1 MSKNI
6 AVILAGGIG
15 SRMNM
20 ELPKQFFKVA
30 GKTVLEH
37 TVQSFQNHKNIDEIV
52 IVCHSLYITQVE
64 NFVLI
69 NDWTKVKK
77 ILQGGEERYES
88 SLSAINAFPANSD
101 INLIFHDSV
110 RPLVSD
116 DIIDNVIQALKK
128 YSAINTAIPST
139 DTIIQLNSEYNI
151 IKSIPERKYLRRGQ
165 TPQAF
170 KYEIIK
176 KAYDLALQDPNFKTT
191 DDCGVVLN
199 YLPEV
204 EIYVVP
210 GEENNFKLTYKED
223 SFLLD
228 KLFQLKTTNFYTNP
242 DLSKLKDK
250 VIVVFGG
257 GSGIGKEIVNI
268 AKELRARVYPF
279 SRSLNNT
286 EISNP
291 VHVAAALQ
299 MVVTRESKIDFVIN
313 TAAVLTKEAL
323 IHMETEKIDEALNT
337 NLKGVICIARES
349 YTFLKKSNGQ
359 LLNFTSSSYTRGR
372 SFYSVYSATKA
383 AVVNFTQ
390 ALAEEW
396 SPDNI
401 QVNCINP
408 ERTKTPMRL
417 SNFGHEP
424 VDSLLSASEVAKIS
438 LGVLLSQLNGQVID
452 VKKNELM

>member
-1 MSKNI
+1 MTKNV
-6 AVILAGGIG
+6 AVILAGGKG
-15 SRMNM
+15 SRMQMNF
-20 ELPKQFFKVA
+20 PKQFLKVA
-30 GKTVLEH
+30 GKTILEH
-37 TVQSFQNHKNIDEIV
+37 TVQAFQNNINIDEIV
-52 IVCHSLYITQVE
+52 IVSNSIYISQVE
-64 NFVLI
+64 SFVLL
-69 NDWTKVKK
+69 NNWTKVKK
-77 ILQGGEERYES
+77 ILTGGEERYES
-88 SLSAINAFPANSD
+88 SLSAIKAYEGTPNV
-101 INLIFHDSV
+101 NLIFHDSV

-116 DIIDNVIQALKK
+116 FIIDNVIQALKK
-128 YSAINTAIPST
+128 YSAVNTAIPSA
-139 DTIIQLNSEYNI
+139 DTIIQLKTEHNI

-170 KYEIIK
+170 KYDIIK
-176 KAYDLALQDPNFKTT
+176 KAYDLALKDPNFKTT
-191 DDCGVVLN
+191 DDCGVVLK

-242 DLSKLKDK
+242 DLSEIKDK

-257 GSGIGKEIVNI
+257 GSGIGEEIVSI
-268 AKELRARVYPF
+268 AKELGAKVYPF

-291 VHVAAALQ
+291 VHVAEALQ

-323 IHMETEKIDEALNT
+323 VHMEAEKIDEALNT

-349 YTFLKKSNGQ
+349 HFFLKNSNGH

-408 ERTKTPMRL
+408 ERTNTPMRV

-424 VDSLLSASEVAKIS
+424 LDSLLSANEVAKIS
-438 LGVLLSQLNGQVID
+438 LGVLLSKLNGQVVDI
-452 VKKNELM
+452 KKKS